1 MNNANNIK
9 ERKIAIIGAGHV
21 GSHAGYS
28 LASQGLVENIVY
40 IDIDKKKAFS
50 QALDIFD
57 SIVYL
62 PHRIIVKD
70 GDYSDIDDA
79 DIMVICAG
87 PLPNMSQTRMDTLG
101 DTVAVMKDIISN
113 IKKTKFAGIIINISN
128 PADVITHYIQNQL
141 NYDYKRIIST
151 STTLDSA
158 RLRRAISE
166 EINID
171 QKSIYAYSL
180 GEHGESQMVAWSTV
194 TIAGKPLLEL
204 IKEKPEKYGKL
215 DLNKIAEKGKKGG
228 WEVLGGK
235 GSTEFG
241 IGASLSEVVKAII
254 CNEHRVLP
262 VSVYLNG
269 EYGQKDIYAS
279 VPAVLGKDGVEEIIE
294 LNMTEEEK
302 KLFDNSCKIMGENYK
317 LALGM

>member
-1 MNNANNIK
+1 MNNIK
-9 ERKIAIIGAGHV
+9 TRKIAIIGAGHV

-101 DTVAVMKDIISN
+101 DTVAVTKDIISN

-194 TIAGKPLLEL
+194 TIAGKPLFEL

-269 EYGQKDIYAS
+269 EYGQNDVYAS

-317 LALGM
+317 LALSM

>member
-1 MNNANNIK
+1 MNSIK
-9 ERKIAIIGAGHV
+9 TRKIAIIGAGHV

-269 EYGQKDIYAS
+269 EYGQKGVYAS

-302 KLFDNSCKIMGENYK
+302 KLFDNSCKIMSENYK
-317 LALGM
+317 LALSM

>member
-1 MNNANNIK
+1 MNNIK
-9 ERKIAIIGAGHV
+9 TRKIAIIGAGHV

-28 LASQGLVENIVY
+28 LASQGLVENIIY

-141 NYDYKRIIST
+141 NYDYKKIIST

-194 TIAGKPLLEL
+194 TIAGKPLFEL

-262 VSVYLNG
+262 ISVYLNG
-269 EYGQKDIYAS
+269 EYGQKDVYAS

-302 KLFDNSCKIMGENYK
+302 KLFDNSCKIMSENYK
-317 LALGM
+317 LALSM

>member
-1 MNNANNIK
+1 MNSIK
-9 ERKIAIIGAGHV
+9 TRKIAIIGAGHV

-141 NYDYKRIIST
+141 NYDYKKIIST

-158 RLRRAISE
+158 RVRRAISE

-269 EYGQKDIYAS
+269 AYGQKDVYAS

-302 KLFDNSCKIMGENYK
+302 KLFDNSCKIMSENYK
-317 LALGM
+317 LALSI

>member
-1 MNNANNIK
+1 MNNIK
-9 ERKIAIIGAGHV
+9 TRKIAIIGAGHV

-62 PHRIIVKD
+62 PHRITVKA
-70 GDYSDIDDA
+70 GDYGDIDDA

-101 DTVAVMKDIISN
+101 DTVAVMKNIISN

-269 EYGQKDIYAS
+269 EYGQNDVYAS

-317 LALGM
+317 LALSM

>member
-1 MNNANNIK
+1 MNSIK
-9 ERKIAIIGAGHV
+9 TRKIAIIGAGHV

-28 LASQGLVENIVY
+28 LASQGLVENIIY
-40 IDIDKKKAFS
+40 IDIDKKKALS

-79 DIMVICAG
+79 DIIVICAG

-141 NYDYKRIIST
+141 NYDYKKIIST

-269 EYGQKDIYAS
+269 EYGQNDVYAS

-294 LNMTEEEK
+294 LNMTKEEK
-302 KLFDNSCKIMGENYK
+302 KLFDNSCKIMSENYK
-317 LALGM
+317 LALSM

>member
-1 MNNANNIK
+1 MNNIK
-9 ERKIAIIGAGHV
+9 TRKIAIIGAGHV

-28 LASQGLVENIVY
+28 LASQGLAENIVY

-141 NYDYKRIIST
+141 NYDYKKIIST

-194 TIAGKPLLEL
+194 TIAGKPLFEL

-215 DLNKIAEKGKKGG
+215 DLNKIAKKGKKGG

-269 EYGQKDIYAS
+269 EYGQKDVYAS

-302 KLFDNSCKIMGENYK
+302 KLFDNSCKIMSENYK
-317 LALGM
+317 LALSM

>member
-1 MNNANNIK
+1 MNSIK
-9 ERKIAIIGAGHV
+9 TRKIAIIGAGHV

-70 GDYSDIDDA
+70 GDYSDIEDV

-141 NYDYKRIIST
+141 NYDYKKIIST

-194 TIAGKPLLEL
+194 SIAGKPLLEL
-204 IKEKPEKYGKL
+204 MKEKPEKYGKL

-228 WEVLGGK
+228 WEVLVGK

-269 EYGQKDIYAS
+269 EYGQKDVYAS

-302 KLFDNSCKIMGENYK
+302 KLFDNSCKIMSKNYK

>member
-1 MNNANNIK
+1 MNSIK
-9 ERKIAIIGAGHV
+9 TRKIAIIGAGHV

-113 IKKTKFAGIIINISN
+113 IKKTKFTGIIINISN

-141 NYDYKRIIST
+141 NYDYKKIIST

-194 TIAGKPLLEL
+194 TIAGKPLFEL

-262 VSVYLNG
+262 ISVYLNG
-269 EYGQKDIYAS
+269 EYGQKDVYAS

-302 KLFDNSCKIMGENYK
+302 KLFDNSCKIMSENYK
-317 LALGM
+317 LALRM

>member
-1 MNNANNIK
+1 
-9 ERKIAIIGAGHV
+9 
-21 GSHAGYS
+21 
-28 LASQGLVENIVY
+28 
-40 IDIDKKKAFS
+40 
-50 QALDIFD
+50 
-57 SIVYL
+57 
-62 PHRIIVKD
+62 
-70 GDYSDIDDA
+70 
-79 DIMVICAG
+79 MVICAG

-141 NYDYKRIIST
+141 NYDYKKIIST

-171 QKSIYAYSL
+171 QKSICAYAL

-194 TIAGKPLLEL
+194 SIAGKPLLEL

-241 IGASLSEVVKAII
+241 IGASLAEVVKAII

-269 EYGQKDIYAS
+269 EYGQKDVYAS

-302 KLFDNSCKIMGENYK
+302 KLFDNSCKIMSENYK
-317 LALGM
+317 LALSM

>member
-1 MNNANNIK
+1 MNNIK
-9 ERKIAIIGAGHV
+9 TRKIAIIGAGHV

-70 GDYSDIDDA
+70 GDYSDIEDV

-141 NYDYKRIIST
+141 NYDYKKIIST

-194 TIAGKPLLEL
+194 SIAGKPLLEL
-204 IKEKPEKYGKL
+204 MKEKPEKYGKL

-269 EYGQKDIYAS
+269 EYGQKDVYAS

-302 KLFDNSCKIMGENYK
+302 KLFDNSCKIMSKNYK

>member
-1 MNNANNIK
+1 MNSIK
-9 ERKIAIIGAGHV
+9 TRKIAIIGAGHV

-113 IKKTKFAGIIINISN
+113 IKKTKFTGIIINISN

-141 NYDYKRIIST
+141 NYDYKKIIST

-194 TIAGKPLLEL
+194 TIAGKPLFEL

-262 VSVYLNG
+262 ISVYLNG
-269 EYGQKDIYAS
+269 EYGQKDVYAS

-302 KLFDNSCKIMGENYK
+302 KLFDNSCKIMSENYK
-317 LALGM
+317 LALSM

>member
-1 MNNANNIK
+1 MNNIK
-9 ERKIAIIGAGHV
+9 TRKIAIIGAGHV

-141 NYDYKRIIST
+141 NYDYKKIIST

-194 TIAGKPLLEL
+194 TIAGKPLFEL

-228 WEVLGGK
+228 WEVFGGK

-269 EYGQKDIYAS
+269 EYGQKDVYAS

-302 KLFDNSCKIMGENYK
+302 KLFDSSCKFMSENYK
-317 LALGM
+317 LALSM

>member
-1 MNNANNIK
+1 MNSIK
-9 ERKIAIIGAGHV
+9 TRKIAIIGAGHV

-113 IKKTKFAGIIINISN
+113 IKKTKFTGIIINISN
-128 PADVITHYIQNQL
+128 PADVITHYIQNKL
-141 NYDYKRIIST
+141 NYDYKKIIST

-194 TIAGKPLLEL
+194 TIAGKPLFEL

-269 EYGQKDIYAS
+269 EYGQKDVYAS

-294 LNMTEEEK
+294 LNMIEEEK
-302 KLFDNSCKIMGENYK
+302 KLFDNSCKIMSENYK
-317 LALGM
+317 LALSM

>member
-1 MNNANNIK
+1 MNSIK
-9 ERKIAIIGAGHV
+9 TRKIAIIGAGHV

-28 LASQGLVENIVY
+28 LASQGLVENIIY
-40 IDIDKKKAFS
+40 IDIDKKKALS

-79 DIMVICAG
+79 DIIVICAG

-141 NYDYKRIIST
+141 NYDYKKIIST

-269 EYGQKDIYAS
+269 EYGQNDVYAS

-317 LALGM
+317 LALSM

>member
-1 MNNANNIK
+1 MNSIK
-9 ERKIAIIGAGHV
+9 TRKIAIIGAGHV

-79 DIMVICAG
+79 DIIVICAG

-141 NYDYKRIIST
+141 SYDYKKIIST

-241 IGASLSEVVKAII
+241 IGTSLSEVVKAII

-269 EYGQKDIYAS
+269 EYGQKDVYAS

-317 LALGM
+317 LALNM

>member
-1 MNNANNIK
+1 MNNIK
-9 ERKIAIIGAGHV
+9 TRKIAIIGAGHV

-141 NYDYKRIIST
+141 NYDYKKIIST

-269 EYGQKDIYAS
+269 EYGQNDVYAS

-302 KLFDNSCKIMGENYK
+302 KLFDNSCKFMSENYK
-317 LALGM
+317 LALSM

>member
-1 MNNANNIK
+1 MNSIK
-9 ERKIAIIGAGHV
+9 TRKIAIIGAGHV

-62 PHRIIVKD
+62 PNRIIVKD

-79 DIMVICAG
+79 DIIVICAG

-141 NYDYKRIIST
+141 NYDYKKIIST

-194 TIAGKPLLEL
+194 TIAGKPLFEL

-269 EYGQKDIYAS
+269 EYGQKDVYAS

-317 LALGM
+317 LALSM

>member
-1 MNNANNIK
+1 MNNIK
-9 ERKIAIIGAGHV
+9 TRKIAIIGAGHV

-141 NYDYKRIIST
+141 NYDYEKIIST

-194 TIAGKPLLEL
+194 TIAGKPLFEL

-269 EYGQKDIYAS
+269 EYGQKDVYAS

-294 LNMTEEEK
+294 FNMTEEEK
-302 KLFDNSCKIMGENYK
+302 KLFDNSCKIMSENYK
-317 LALGM
+317 LALSM

>member
-1 MNNANNIK
+1 MNSIK
-9 ERKIAIIGAGHV
+9 TRKIAIIGAGHV

-28 LASQGLVENIVY
+28 LASQGLVENIIY
-40 IDIDKKKAFS
+40 IDIDKKKALS

-79 DIMVICAG
+79 DIIVICAG

-128 PADVITHYIQNQL
+128 PADVITHYIQNKL
-141 NYDYKRIIST
+141 NYDYKKIIST

-269 EYGQKDIYAS
+269 EYGQNDVYAS

-317 LALGM
+317 LALSM